1 MNEFFYNDTLPAFG
15 ETRIIVEKVDLDFI
29 GHPPFVFKPGMPF
42 EGHLSV
48 KFEDQVTPSLH
59 SNNDIFNFRKDN
71 QPHKCCNLK
80 FVLQVALSEEDLS
93 ESVLEIYALD
103 LFNNDKFMHIRIK
116 PSGIEEIRGQTECKT
131 IQRIYP
137 FW

>member
-48 KFEDQVTPSLH
+48 KFEDQVTTSLH
-59 SNNDIFNFRKDN
+59 SKLCQVNHPRKLS
-71 QPHKCCNLK
+71 NLIL
-80 FVLQVALSEEDLS
+80 FLTGCVERRGSE
-93 ESVLEIYALD
+93 
-103 LFNNDKFMHIRIK
+103 
-116 PSGIEEIRGQTECKT
+116 
-131 IQRIYP
+131 
-137 FW
+137 